1 VSGRFDADWL
11 ALREPF
17 DHAARS
23 LHLARRLAE
32 RLPARPRLMDLG
44 AGTGSMFRFLAPI
57 IGRGQDWTLVDADAA
72 LLDDAFGRTAA
83 WARRQHFAATSD
95 GDALLVST
103 PRGLWRMRAL
113 HSELQW
119 GGWRPLP
126 LPPSRKGRGRAPNAP
141 AAPTAPAVPTASA
154 VPTALAGS
162 DIDAVVCSALLDLVS
177 ARYLERLFEEL
188 AVPFL
193 ACLTVDGRDAWLPHH
208 PSDAPVRAAVRRD
221 QRRDKGFGP
230 ALGTAAPA
238 FALRSLAAR
247 GFVTASAP
255 SDWRIPR
262 MALRMQRALIEGR
275 GLRDGTWQE
284 ARLRQAM
291 RGRLAITIGH
301 RDILAFPPGG

>member
-1 VSGRFDADWL
+1 VSERFDADWL

-17 DHAARS
+17 DLAARS

-44 AGTGSMFRFLAPI
+44 AGTGSMFRYLAPI

-72 LLDDAFGRTAA
+72 LLDDSFGRTAA

-103 PRGLWRMRAL
+103 PRGLWRMRTL
-113 HSELQW
+113 QNDLQW
-119 GGWRPLP
+119 GGWRPLA
-126 LPPSRKGRGRAPNAP
+126 LPPSRKGRGRAPTAP
-141 AAPTAPAVPTASA
+141 AAPTAPTGP
-154 VPTALAGS
+154 AGV
-162 DIDAVVCSALLDLVS
+162 DAVVCSALLDLVS
-177 ARYLERLFEEL
+177 ARYLERLFDQL
-188 AVPFL
+188 AAPFL
-193 ACLTVDGRDAWLPHH
+193 ACLTVDGRDVWLPHH
-208 PSDAPVRAAVRRD
+208 ASDARVRAAFRRD
-221 QRRDKGFGP
+221 QQRDKGFGP
-230 ALGTAAPA
+230 ALGVAAPA
-238 FALRSLAAR
+238 FALRTLAAR

-255 SDWRIPR
+255 SDWRVPR

-275 GLRDGTWQE
+275 GMGDATWQE